1 MRRLS
6 RRCPGYKPSRNAIY
20 MSHSIWYMDPMYR
33 LAVAISCPILGLVL
47 HELTHISVA
56 KYQGMT
62 SVEIISVFPKFRME
76 ISYPDTQ
83 SERGRQIMAISPFI
97 FGVITALTLV
107 LSGLWR
113 QIQLEIPYYFEGILI
128 LTWIGYSHLSPADV
142 RTIVAPS
149 QRTLS

>member
-1 MRRLS
+1 
-6 RRCPGYKPSRNAIY
+6 
-20 MSHSIWYMDPMYR
+20 
-33 LAVAISCPILGLVL
+33 
-47 HELTHISVA
+47 
-56 KYQGMT
+56 
-62 SVEIISVFPKFRME
+62 
-76 ISYPDTQ
+76 
-83 SERGRQIMAISPFI
+83 MAISPFI